1 MALRGTDLV
10 GVEETGVAV
19 RQAATMNA
27 AVADGQPPTADED
40 AVWRAVFDED
50 SETTTTPAGE
60 RPSTLCDVYSRQTS
74 GVPGRAARA
83 RLLLQCLSVCLSTRV
98 SAYLKNHTS
107 ELPHILSLHVAMA
120 RSFSGGVL
128 IRTTMQ
134 LEFCESHPLFVDPV
148 AVWCYHGSVVHW
160 LTPLLCDF
168 SCVLL

>member
-50 SETTTTPAGE
+50 SETTTTPAGD

-74 GVPGRAARA
+74 GVPGRSARA
-83 RLLLQCLSVCLSTRV
+83 RLLLQCLSVCLSVHTRICISQEPHV
-98 SAYLKNHTS
+98 RTS
-107 ELPHILSLHVAMA
+107 SHFVFA
-120 RSFSGGVL
+120 RCHGLVVFWRRSDTYDNAVRVL
-128 IRTTMQ
+128 
-134 LEFCESHPLFVDPV
+134 
-148 AVWCYHGSVVHW
+148 
-160 LTPLLCDF
+160 
-168 SCVLL
+168 